1 MSYPVCHRKVPL
13 AVESMTSPTEVSPLG
28 SPFVTNHTLA
38 APLDGVSMVSYSPS
52 FSHNGA
58 GVFCLRDPGPGPR
71 PQRNKPARQPKASG
85 DGTGPKKRKA
95 PPASESRKS
104 YHLPLGAAHISNG
117 TAALSVQAKP
127 RPGAPGP
134 REQDRYGS
142 VELSLPQALTGDH
155 GGVSSH
161 SPLAYR
167 SSNGRKRKSSG
178 SSASND
184 KPSKS
189 TNSTALD
196 GIFRKSSSGLLSSV
210 AESPHSTL
218 PRQVKH
224 VKLIFIDPS
233 NRLVCVCWF
242 QFIVFI
248 HWETLSKKY

>member
-1 MSYPVCHRKVPL
+1 MASYRTLLMSYPVCHRKVPL

-28 SPFVTNHTLA
+28 SPFVPNHA
-38 APLDGVSMVSYSPS
+38 PASPLDGVSMVSYSTP

-58 GVFCLRDPGPGPR
+58 GVFCLPGHR
-71 PQRNKPARQPKASG
+71 PQRNKPAKQPKASG

-95 PPASESRKS
+95 PPASESRKNGNSGNS

-117 TAALSVQAKP
+117 TAALSVRAKP

-161 SPLAYR
+161 SPLAYG

-178 SSASND
+178 SSASSD

-189 TNSTALD
+189 TKSTALD

-210 AESPHSTL
+210 AESPHSAL

-224 VKLIFIDPS
+224 V
-233 NRLVCVCWF
+233 
-242 QFIVFI
+242 
-248 HWETLSKKY
+248 

>member
-1 MSYPVCHRKVPL
+1 MASYHTLVMSYPVCHRKVPL
-13 AVESMTSPTEVSPLG
+13 AVESITSPTEVSPLG
-28 SPFVTNHTLA
+28 SPFIPNHALA
-38 APLDGVSMVSYSPS
+38 APLDGVSMVSYSTS

-58 GVFCLRDPGPGPR
+58 GVFCIRDPGPGPR
-71 PQRNKPARQPKASG
+71 TRPQRNKPAKPPKASG

-104 YHLPLGAAHISNG
+104 GNSGNSYHLPLGAAHISNG
-117 TAALSVQAKP
+117 TAPLSVRAKP
-127 RPGAPGP
+127 RPGAPGL

-155 GGVSSH
+155 GDVSSH
-161 SPLAYR
+161 SPLPYG

-178 SSASND
+178 SSASSD

-189 TNSTALD
+189 TKSTALD

-210 AESPHSTL
+210 AESPHSAL

-224 VKLIFIDPS
+224 VK
-233 NRLVCVCWF
+233 
-242 QFIVFI
+242 
-248 HWETLSKKY
+248 KKQ

>member
-28 SPFVTNHTLA
+28 SPFITNHTLA

-161 SPLAYR
+161 SPLAYG

-189 TNSTALD
+189 TKSTALD

-210 AESPHSTL
+210 AESPHSTS
-218 PRQVKH
+218 PDR
-224 VKLIFIDPS
+224 
-233 NRLVCVCWF
+233 
-242 QFIVFI
+242 
-248 HWETLSKKY
+248 